1 MTAPDIR
8 SRLHFRLVLARAGL
22 TQRGAARV
30 LGINERTVR
39 RYAAGEP
46 VPTVVWLVL
55 NSLATEVEKILAS
68 PRRR

>member
-8 SRLHFRLVLARAGL
+8 SRLQFRLALARAGL

-46 VPTVVWLVL
+46 VPTVVWIALRA
-55 NSLATEVEKILAS
+55 LAT
-68 PRRR
+68 P

>member
-1 MTAPDIR
+1 MTAPNR
-8 SRLHFRLVLARAGL
+8 VSRDLFRLALARAGL

-46 VPTVVWLVL
+46 VPTVVWLAL
-55 NSLATEVEKILAS
+55 KALET
-68 PRRR
+68 P

>member
-1 MTAPDIR
+1 MTGPNRVSREIFR
-8 SRLHFRLVLARAGL
+8 SALRRAGL

-68 PRRR
+68 PKRR

>member
-8 SRLHFRLVLARAGL
+8 SRLQFRLALARAGL
-22 TQRGAARV
+22 TQRGAARA

-46 VPTVVWLVL
+46 VPKLVWIALHAL
-55 NSLATEVEKILAS
+55 GMEVEKALET
-68 PRRR
+68 R

>member
-8 SRLHFRLVLARAGL
+8 SRLHFRLALARAGL

-46 VPTVVWLVL
+46 VPTVVWLAL
-55 NSLATEVEKILAS
+55 KALETRL
-68 PRRR
+68 

>member
-1 MTAPDIR
+1 MTVRYPISRDLFR
-8 SRLHFRLVLARAGL
+8 SALARAGL

-46 VPTVVWLVL
+46 VPTVVWLAL
-55 NSLATEVEKILAS
+55 KALET
-68 PRRR
+68 R

>member
-1 MTAPDIR
+1 MTVPNRVSREMFR
-8 SRLHFRLVLARAGL
+8 SALARAGL

-46 VPTVVWLVL
+46 VPYVIWLAL
-55 NSLATEVEKILAS
+55 KALET
-68 PRRR
+68 P

>member
-1 MTAPDIR
+1 MTDRYPI
-8 SRLHFRLVLARAGL
+8 SRDLFRLALARAGL

-46 VPTVVWLVL
+46 VPTVVWIALRAL
-55 NSLATEVEKILAS
+55 ET
-68 PRRR
+68 R

>member
-8 SRLHFRLVLARAGL
+8 SRLLFRLALARAGL

-39 RYAAGEP
+39 RYAAGYP
-46 VPTVVWLVL
+46 VPVVVQ
-55 NSLATEVEKILAS
+55 LALKALEK
-68 PRRR
+68 P

>member
-1 MTAPDIR
+1 MTDLYPILR
-8 SRLHFRLVLARAGL
+8 ISREMFRLALRRAGL

-46 VPTVVWLVL
+46 VPTVVWLAL
-55 NSLATEVEKILAS
+55 KALET
-68 PRRR
+68 R

>member
-1 MTAPDIR
+1 MTAPNPV
-8 SRLHFRLVLARAGL
+8 SREMFRLALRRAGL

-46 VPTVVWLVL
+46 VPKLVWIALNALVM
-55 NSLATEVEKILAS
+55 EVEKALET
-68 PRRR
+68 R

>member
-8 SRLHFRLVLARAGL
+8 SRLHFRLALRHAGL
-22 TQRGAARV
+22 TQRGAARA

-46 VPTVVWLVL
+46 VPTVVWIALRAL
-55 NSLATEVEKILAS
+55 ET
-68 PRRR
+68 R

>member
-1 MTAPDIR
+1 MTAPDLV
-8 SRLHFRLVLARAGL
+8 SRKLFRLALRHAGL

-46 VPTVVWLVL
+46 VPTVVWLAL
-55 NSLATEVEKILAS
+55 KALETR
-68 PRRR
+68 P